1 MLEALGPDGYL
12 INVARGS
19 VVDQD
24 ALVELLA
31 GGRLAGAGLDVF
43 AEEPNVPTELC
54 GLDNVVLLPHV
65 GGATVRGVR
74 AMRELVLRNLDQFL
88 THGTLTTPVVQANGH
103 RRNAITDN
111 RCRTV
116 PTVERAN
123 DAVG

>member
-1 MLEALGPDGYL
+1 M
-12 INVARGS
+12 
-19 VVDQD
+19 
-24 ALVELLA
+24 
-31 GGRLAGAGLDVF
+31 F

-74 AMRELVLRNLDQFL
+74 AMTELMLRNLDQFL

-103 RRNAITDN
+103 RRNVITDN
-111 RCRTV
+111 RSRMV
-116 PTVERAN
+116 LERAN